1 MAAALVSSS
10 VSNGYRKSIY
20 SQDVDVFEGYG
31 MLDKDAILIN
41 VLTMQELNTKETS
54 VALADNLANDLAQ
67 LLESYKSEKIFVLTD
82 DNTFQLCFPL
92 IAKVPGINTE
102 RVIVIGAGDVHK
114 NTDTL
119 IKVWA
124 FLVENGA
131 DRHSLLINLGGG
143 MPCDLGGFAAATFKR
158 GIPFINIPTTLLA
171 QVDASVGGKTGIN
184 FKGFKNEIGSFKQAE
199 KVLLDTSLLQ
209 SLDGDNLLSG
219 FAEMIKHAFLKGTGM
234 LNRTID
240 FNILNPDMKALGHL
254 VAESVLIKDYYVTAD
269 PFEKNIRK
277 ALNLGHTIGHAFE
290 SFALKKNRPVLHGY
304 AVAYGM
310 VAELYLAHLKLQFPM
325 ALVEQLSEYVK
336 RVYSSFEYASA
347 DFDYLYE
354 TMTHDKKNQAGRI
367 NFTLLRN
374 PGEVAINI
382 HCERHEV
389 EEALQY
395 FIDK

>member
-1 MAAALVSSS
+1 MAAALISSS
-10 VSNGYRKSIY
+10 VLNGYRKSIC

-31 MLDKDAILIN
+31 MLDKGATLIN
-41 VLTMQELNTKETS
+41 VFTMQELNTKETS
-54 VALADNLANDLAQ
+54 VALADDLANDLAQ
-67 LLESYKSEKIFVLTD
+67 LLEPYKSEKIFVLTD
-82 DNTFQLCFPL
+82 DNTFKMCFPL
-92 IAKVPGINTE
+92 IQQVPGISSD
-102 RVIVIGAGDVHK
+102 RCIIIGAGDAHK
-114 NTDTL
+114 DIAALT
-119 IKVWA
+119 KVWEA
-124 FLVENGA
+124 LVVGGA
-131 DRHSLLINLGGG
+131 TRHSLLVNMGGG

-158 GIPFINIPTTLLA
+158 GIAFINIPTTLLA

-184 FKGFKNEIGSFKQAE
+184 FMGFKNEIGSFMQARQ
-199 KVLLDTSLLQ
+199 VLVDTSLLKT
-209 SLDGDNLLSG
+209 LDSENLISG
-219 FAEMIKHAFLKGTGM
+219 FAEMIKHAYLKGTEM
-234 LNRTID
+234 LERTLRFD
-240 FNILNPDMKALGHL
+240 ILNPDMKELAAL
-254 VAESVLIKDYYVTAD
+254 VAESIKIKDEYVTAD

-336 RVYSSFEYASA
+336 RVYGSFEYAAA

-395 FIDK
+395 FIGK

>member
-1 MAAALVSSS
+1 
-10 VSNGYRKSIY
+10 
-20 SQDVDVFEGYG
+20 
-31 MLDKDAILIN
+31 
-41 VLTMQELNTKETS
+41 MQELNTKETS
-54 VALADNLANDLAQ
+54 VVLADNLAADLAV
-67 LLESYKSEKIFVLTD
+67 LLEPFKNEKIFVLTD

-92 IAKVPGINTE
+92 IAKVPGLNPG

-124 FLVENGA
+124 FLVEKGA

-199 KVLLDTSLLQ
+199 KVLLDTSLLN
-209 SLDGDNLLSG
+209 SLDHENILSG
-219 FAEMIKHAFLKGTGM
+219 FAEMIKHAFLKSDEM
-234 LNRTID
+234 LERTLAFDI
-240 FNILNPDMKALGHL
+240 NKPDMKVLGKL

-277 ALNLGHTIGHAFE
+277 ALNLGHTVGHAFE
-290 SFALKKNRPVLHGY
+290 SFALKKGEPVLHGY
-304 AVAYGM
+304 AVAFGM
-310 VAELYLAHLKLQFPM
+310 VSELYLAHLKLGFDMERVKSFAQ
-325 ALVEQLSEYVK
+325 YVK
-336 RVYSSFEYASA
+336 QVYGRFAYSIA
-347 DFDYLYE
+347 DYDYLYE
-354 TMTHDKKNQAGRI
+354 TMTHDKKNQSGRI
-367 NFTLLRN
+367 NFTLLKK

-382 HCERHEV
+382 HCERDEV
-389 EEALQY
+389 NQALD
-395 FIDK
+395 FFRLS